1 MNLAISIL
9 LTLVGVM
16 IIGYWIVYFLKGHL
30 AQGFRTIELDGY
42 IAFHILAEIITA
54 VLCVI
59 GGVRLA
65 LDLNA
70 GNLIALLGSGM
81 LLYTSINGLAWKEV
95 KTRPMMSLLF
105 IPPAIIAILSAI
117 YLILF

>member
-9 LTLVGVM
+9 LILVGVM
-16 IIGYWIVYFLKGHL
+16 IIGYWIVYSARGHL
-30 AQGFRTIELDGY
+30 SEGFCTVESGGY

-54 VLCVI
+54 ILCVI
-59 GGVRLA
+59 GGIWLVSSLKW
-65 LDLNA
+65 
-70 GNLIALLGSGM
+70 GNLITLFGSGM

-95 KTRPMMSLLF
+95 KNRPVMSLLF
-105 IPPAIIAILSAI
+105 IPPAIIAILSAF